1 MFLSCSKLGEES
13 PLLLNTPVKYI
24 TSHGTRN
31 PAILL
36 LTPDR
41 IYLLDCKSNTLQQN
55 FSISE
60 YTLKEHVSGAN
71 SLEEVEI
78 VIVAK
83 AVRGETPKFHPVEYF
98 LNSNDN
104 ESPTGLPQ
112 VEQVST
118 HVSPDVRGQEVGLEG
133 CEQLQV
139 RKECAKLLI
148 ATHYATQLLSFYNSL
163 SVHPHTAF
171 CAHRTLKSKSFL
183 SAKSN

>member
-1 MFLSCSKLGEES
+1 M
-13 PLLLNTPVKYI
+13 
-24 TSHGTRN
+24 
-31 PAILL
+31 LL

-60 YTLKEHVSGAN
+60 YSLEEHVSGTN
-71 SLEEVEI
+71 GLEEVEI

-83 AVRGETPKFHPVEYF
+83 AMRDETPKFHSIEYF
-98 LNSNDN
+98 LSSNDN
-104 ESPTGLPQ
+104 KFSESPTGLPQ
-112 VEQVST
+112 HVEQVQVST
-118 HVSPDVRGQEVGLEG
+118 HLGPGVRDQEIGLEAS
-133 CEQLQV
+133 EQLQE
-139 RKECAKLLI
+139 REECAKLLI
-148 ATHYATQLLSFYNSL
+148 ATHYAAQLLSFYNSL